1 MKSVS
6 LKLLK
11 SFRTDH
17 DVRVIIQSVK
27 NGPQGFVSEM
37 CKNVPLVQISNE
49 ELSFKAIYIRF
60 FLKQQVQ
67 LLQIDTFIGKT
78 LKVDLFSSILD
89 MKPICFTKHKPHTTH
104 FMVYFSP
111 NFIHWTHH
119 NWNKYTR

>member
-60 FLKQQVQ
+60 F
-67 LLQIDTFIGKT
+67 F
-78 LKVDLFSSILD
+78 KVTGTIASNRHFYRKDLESGPFFLY
-89 MKPICFTKHKPHTTH
+89 P
-104 FMVYFSP
+104 
-111 NFIHWTHH
+111 
-119 NWNKYTR
+119 